1 MMSLDKKRQENNDN
15 DSEMVD
21 FRKSVLHAHKE
32 EDDEDDEEDDLDNEN
47 SLRSIEAKLDRALS
61 DVSHLTVDN
70 LQTSLSQS
78 LVSGDLPTSER
89 QLFFAEN
96 SATQTNATS
105 STESSTANTTDV
117 VSLASSLAHLV
128 ETMNLGDD
136 HGRGSGG

>member
-1 MMSLDKKRQENNDN
+1 
-15 DSEMVD
+15 MVD

-32 EDDEDDEEDDLDNEN
+32 EVEEDVVDDDEDDLDNEN

-96 SATQTNATS
+96 SAPQTNTTS
-105 STESSTANTTDV
+105 SIESSTRKFFVNM
-117 VSLASSLAHLV
+117 SF
-128 ETMNLGDD
+128 
-136 HGRGSGG
+136 GGKFK